1 MTRRLV
7 GLGLLVVAACVHV
20 GLTLSSRRARDEARE
35 AFARQREEREH
46 LRARMARLER
56 SSSVARPGA
65 PDGDAATARALRRA
79 LLGAT
84 RGLAIGDVQI
94 ATQPERGGSTA
105 ARGRLSGTGRQ
116 ADVLSVAGRL
126 AAPDS
131 GVLLERVEL
140 ALRSEGIRLE
150 AEAVSVRSGSAS
162 DDDPPYGG
170 GSPPDAGPPYG
181 GGP

>member
-7 GLGLLVVAACVHV
+7 GLGLLVVAAFVHV
-20 GLTLSSRRARDEARE
+20 GLTLPARRARDEARE

-46 LRARMARLER
+46 LRAQLARLER
-56 SSSVARPGA
+56 SSSVARPSA
-65 PDGDAATARALRRA
+65 PDGDAAAARALRRA
-79 LLGAT
+79 LLDAT

-94 ATQPERGGSTA
+94 ATQPQRGGSTA
-105 ARGRLSGTGRQ
+105 ARGRLAGTGRQ
-116 ADVLSVAGRL
+116 ADVLGVAGRL

-131 GVLLERVEL
+131 GVVLERVEL

-150 AEAVSVRSGSAS
+150 AEAVSERSGLPS
-162 DDDPPYGG
+162 DD
-170 GSPPDAGPPYG
+170 GPRSG